1 MCVCGGEI
9 DPQKHVCI
17 YKPSCRDQK
26 KNLSVDL
33 KISKCQDLHGI
44 VVELD

>member
-33 KISKCQDLHGI
+33 KISKLSRFTWHCGGTS
-44 VVELD
+44 